1 MILHTGNRTDIP
13 AFYSMWFSERLRAGY
28 ALVRNPYDP
37 RRVTRYDINPEVVD
51 LIVFCTK
58 NPGPML
64 SHMNL
69 LHQYNQYWFV
79 TVTPY
84 GREIEPGIG
93 DKAQVMDDFK
103 RLSESTGK
111 NHMAW
116 RYDPIFI
123 DDTYTADRHVEAF
136 ERMARELSGYTGTC
150 VISFID
156 LYQKVKRNF
165 PQAREVSSHHRLY
178 LGKAFVDIGKKYGI
192 TVKTCAEG
200 NDLAEL
206 GADCSGCMSLKTFED
221 AIGSHLNIPSGYKT
235 ARSECACFLSSD
247 IGQYDT
253 CGHLCRYCYANSD
266 ESAVRRNMKLHDPYS
281 PLLIGNVLPDD
292 VIHQAKQ
299 KSWVDMQLRFTD

>member
-13 AFYSMWFSERLRAGY
+13 AFYSRWFSERLRAGY

-64 SHMNL
+64 SHMDL

-111 NHMAW
+111 NHIVW

-136 ERMARELSGYTGTC
+136 ERMSRELSGYTGTC

-156 LYQKVKRNF
+156 LYQR
-165 PQAREVSSHHRLY
+165 
-178 LGKAFVDIGKKYGI
+178 
-192 TVKTCAEG
+192 
-200 NDLAEL
+200 
-206 GADCSGCMSLKTFED
+206 
-221 AIGSHLNIPSGYKT
+221 
-235 ARSECACFLSSD
+235 
-247 IGQYDT
+247 
-253 CGHLCRYCYANSD
+253 
-266 ESAVRRNMKLHDPYS
+266 
-281 PLLIGNVLPDD
+281 
-292 VIHQAKQ
+292 
-299 KSWVDMQLRFTD
+299 